1 MANTGHSSRD
11 PFSGYITHR
20 DSSGKKTGTS
30 KPNWGGG
37 YTNYDAK
44 GHKVGE
50 SKRNW
55 AGGLDH
61 YDAKGH
67 KIGESK
73 RNFADGLDHYDAK
86 GKKTGTSY
94 RNFANGYDNYDED
107 GCYIATCVYG
117 SYDCPE
123 VWTLRRFRDDTLAKS
138 DAGENKLLRYVLAHA
153 NPKAIK
159 RAGALL
165 LGGGVAVSLVGKWVR
180 NRAYRAAMARELKK
194 QLAPVNKKLDEL
206 EKQNEELKKQNEQLR
221 KQLR

>member
-50 SKRNW
+50 IKRNW

-123 VWTLRRFRDDTLAKS
+123 VWTLRRFRDHTLGSSMPGRAFIHIYY
-138 DAGENKLLRYVLAHA
+138 ATAPALVRWFGECQWFRTLWRGRLNDLVARLQEKGVEATPYQDENWRKRRED
-153 NPKAIK
+153 PK
-159 RAGALL
+159 
-165 LGGGVAVSLVGKWVR
+165 
-180 NRAYRAAMARELKK
+180 
-194 QLAPVNKKLDEL
+194 
-206 EKQNEELKKQNEQLR
+206 
-221 KQLR
+221 